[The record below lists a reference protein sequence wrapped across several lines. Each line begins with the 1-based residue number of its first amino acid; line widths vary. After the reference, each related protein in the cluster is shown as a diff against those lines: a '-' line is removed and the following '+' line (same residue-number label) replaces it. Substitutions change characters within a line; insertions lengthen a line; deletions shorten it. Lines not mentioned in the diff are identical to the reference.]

1 MIDTYF
7 DRASWPTWMTLKPQ
21 SPHWDDPRYFNHQ
34 LYMTM
39 IDRNVAEAKVN
50 VNAVIQNRAAW
61 HRVEIQAGIK
71 LGHPESVFKPD
82 GTFKTIWT
90 AK

>member
-1 MIDTYF
+1 
-7 DRASWPTWMTLKPQ
+7 MTLKPQ
-21 SPHWDDPRYFNHQ
+21 SQHWEDPRYFHHQ

-39 IDRNVAEAKVN
+39 IDRNVAEAKAN
-50 VNAVIQNRAAW
+50 VHGVIQNRAAW

-71 LGHPESVFKPD
+71 LGHPESVFKTD

>member
-21 SPHWDDPRYFNHQ
+21 SHHWEDPRYFNHQ

-39 IDRNVAEAKVN
+39 IDRNVAEAKAN
-50 VNAVIQNRAAW
+50 VRGLIDNRVSW
-61 HRVEIQAGIK
+61 HRVEIGNGIK
-71 LGHPESVFKPD
+71 LSDPESVFKPD
-82 GTFKTIWT
+82 GTFKTEWT

>member
-7 DRASWPTWMTLKPQ
+7 DRVSWPTWMTLKPQ
-21 SPHWDDPRYFNHQ
+21 PNHWEDPRYFNHE
-34 LYMTM
+34 LYSTM
-39 IDRNVAEAKVN
+39 IDRNVAEAKAN
-50 VNAVIQNRAAW
+50 VRSVIDNRAAW
-61 HRVEIQAGIK
+61 HRVEIQTGIS
-71 LGHPESVFKPD
+71 LGHPDSVFKPD

>member
-1 MIDTYF
+1 MQ
-7 DRASWPTWMTLKPQ
+7 LKP
-21 SPHWDDPRYFNHQ
+21 STKHSEDPRYFNHQ

-39 IDRNVAEAKVN
+39 IDRNVAEAKAN
-50 VNAVIQNRAAW
+50 VHGVIQNRVSW
-61 HRVEIQAGIK
+61 HRIEIGNHIT
-71 LGHPESVFKPD
+71 LGDPESVFKPD

>member
-1 MIDTYF
+1 
-7 DRASWPTWMTLKPQ
+7 MTLKPQ
-21 SPHWDDPRYFNHQ
+21 SHHWEDPRYFNHQ

-39 IDRNVAEAKVN
+39 IDRNVAEAKAN
-50 VNAVIQNRAAW
+50 VNSVIQNRAAW

-71 LGHPESVFKPD
+71 LGHPDSVFKPD
-82 GTFKTIWT
+82 ATLKTIWT